1 MIRKGGRV
9 FLVGHPVRRRAVGLY
24 SLRPR
29 LRPPV
34 HDDGRDLVRRRG
46 GDQEFLRPISPLD
59 QVVFYVL
66 VQVVFYV
73 LVDPSRFDAVSC
85 KLTKAT
91 YRPSHEEIILLDVLC
106 ELLLPLE
113 FKITDVQGG
122 HLLG

>member
-1 MIRKGGRV
+1 MMRKGGRV
-9 FLVGHPVRRRAVGLY
+9 LLVGHPVRRRAVGLY

-66 VQVVFYV
+66 V
-73 LVDPSRFDAVSC
+73 DPSRFDTVSC